1 MKYRYWLSN
10 IKGLSNLKLKMI
22 YDNNIRPEEIYD
34 NPKIIMSKIYGCVE
48 KDIWCIEES
57 KRKWNLDMEWEK
69 FLEKSINF
77 VSIDMPDYP
86 QKLKNIHNAPY
97 SLYYIG
103 KLPNQNRKAVAI
115 VGARGRSGYGSE
127 VARKISGEL
136 AKYNIDV
143 ISGMA
148 KGIDADGHI
157 GALDVRGDTYAV
169 LGCGVDVCY
178 PASNRYIYNRII
190 DCGGVISEYAPG
202 TKPAQYFFPARN
214 RIISGLSDYIVVIE
228 AREKSGSL
236 ITADYAMEQGKD
248 VYAVPGRITD
258 SLSGGCNSLI
268 KQGAGVINNIDE
280 FIKDILSA
288 DDFHCSQID
297 FRKNILEKDEL
308 LVYSLL
314 DFRAI
319 GLSELMEK
327 LPMELYEIIN
337 IMESLCNKGFA
348 REISPNFYIKT
359 L

>member
-1 MKYRYWLSN
+1 
-10 IKGLSNLKLKMI
+10 
-22 YDNNIRPEEIYD
+22 
-34 NPKIIMSKIYGCVE
+34 
-48 KDIWCIEES
+48 
-57 KRKWNLDMEWEK
+57 
-69 FLEKSINF
+69 
-77 VSIDMPDYP
+77 
-86 QKLKNIHNAPY
+86 
-97 SLYYIG
+97 
-103 KLPNQNRKAVAI
+103 
-115 VGARGRSGYGSE
+115 
-127 VARKISGEL
+127 
-136 AKYNIDV
+136 
-143 ISGMA
+143 
-148 KGIDADGHI
+148 
-157 GALDVRGDTYAV
+157 
-169 LGCGVDVCY
+169 
-178 PASNRYIYNRII
+178 
-190 DCGGVISEYAPG
+190 
-202 TKPAQYFFPARN
+202 
-214 RIISGLSDYIVVIE
+214 
-228 AREKSGSL
+228 
-236 ITADYAMEQGKD
+236 MEQGKD

-280 FIKDILSA
+280 FIKDILSE